1 METNQTRRK
10 NDRNKI
16 NGWKWAFIALVV
28 VIFGFFVYLGTLLQ
42 PISTNQ
48 PVQEQVISTNNQVSL
63 TTSLTKADAEIII
76 NDYLDASMGE
86 DFSAYDIVLSNNLE
100 IHGQLEIFSFDV
112 PFTLY
117 FSPYA
122 LENGNIQLRGEA
134 VELAN
139 FSLPVSGVMS
149 LLARQLELPGFIA
162 VDSNRQIIEIYLIEL
177 MEDYSFDLAVTQINL
192 EEDIIE
198 FNLGM
203 DREMLTNQLD

>member
-48 PVQEQVISTNNQVSL
+48 PVEEQVISTNNQVSL

-117 FSPYA
+117 FSH
-122 LENGNIQLRGEA
+122 
-134 VELAN
+134 
-139 FSLPVSGVMS
+139 
-149 LLARQLELPGFIA
+149 
-162 VDSNRQIIEIYLIEL
+162 
-177 MEDYSFDLAVTQINL
+177 
-192 EEDIIE
+192 
-198 FNLGM
+198 
-203 DREMLTNQLD
+203 